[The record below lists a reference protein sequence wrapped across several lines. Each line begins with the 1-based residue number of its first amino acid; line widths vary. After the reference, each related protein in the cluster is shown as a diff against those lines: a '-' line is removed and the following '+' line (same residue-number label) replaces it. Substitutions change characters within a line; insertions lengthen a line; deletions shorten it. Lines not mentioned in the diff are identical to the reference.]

1 MLINCL
7 AVGSGGFIGSVL
19 RYLVGCIPVLTKGSV
34 PFHTLLVNVLG
45 AIFIG
50 LIVGCSEKYI
60 SVDGELMLFLKVGLC
75 GGFTTFST
83 FASNLALC
91 FSTAFF
97 HTKVY
102 LLAFA
107 SIFVPST
114 KMLRKPTSPASCNFS
129 TNW

>member
-75 GGFTTFST
+75 SGFTTFST
-83 FASNLALC
+83 FALESVGLIDSGRLATAILYIAASVLLCVVGIYLGRNL
-91 FSTAFF
+91 
-97 HTKVY
+97 V
-102 LLAFA
+102 
-107 SIFVPST
+107 V
-114 KMLRKPTSPASCNFS
+114 R
-129 TNW
+129 